1 MESIIDTANA
11 ICAHFSALPQVKSC
25 TIYGSIASNSYD
37 AYSDIDIAVDVS
49 GSDNSIFAR
58 NVPELLGGL
67 YPVIFFDYA
76 PSLMPE
82 SYVVSIAISA
92 ENPFRMVDI
101 KCTATLHFTTLS
113 RADFPM
119 NRADHTLKLF
129 IASLKHM
136 LRAVYCAADITRM
149 HKRVCGVSDTNDPKE
164 MMENVFRWLE
174 ENAEPRHQGF
184 LHSLRKFR

>member
-11 ICAHFSALPQVKSC
+11 ICAYFSALPQVKSC
-25 TIYGSIASNSYD
+25 TIYGSAASSSYD

-58 NVPELLGGL
+58 SVPEMLGGL
-67 YPVIFFDYA
+67 YPIIFFDYA

-82 SYVVSIAISA
+82 SYVVSHAISA

-101 KCTATLHFTTLS
+101 KCTATPHFTTLS

-119 NRADHTLKLF
+119 NRVNHTL
-129 IASLKHM
+129 SKH
-136 LRAVYCAADITRM
+136 
-149 HKRVCGVSDTNDPKE
+149 
-164 MMENVFRWLE
+164 
-174 ENAEPRHQGF
+174 
-184 LHSLRKFR
+184 